1 MIRSILGDWRSI
13 LTAPA
18 AGDPKKALAS
28 RQIFVIVRAFLVS
41 VVFLQFMLIVL
52 HPKITSRWL
61 ALLLGSLAASLVLL
75 FLNRRGHVV
84 VASHLLVVS
93 LWLLI
98 SLFAW
103 TRSGLGTRA
112 AWGYFIVVF
121 IAGML
126 LGKWQGLATAAV
138 CSASTLLIALAA
150 PIRSSDPY
158 RFWLV
163 NTLFLIVVLLLQELA
178 GRSIRESLAQA
189 REELS
194 ERRKSEEALRARNQ
208 FVSSL
213 LSALPLAVFFKDRQG
228 RYTGCNDVFSEI
240 MGVTSQEISGKTVH
254 ELWPSQLAETY
265 HRKDLELMRD
275 RKHQEYEFQVRDRF
289 GELRPVIFAKDV
301 ILDARGEVA
310 GLVGAFLDI
319 SERKRA
325 ETALSESERR
335 YRTLFESASDAIFL
349 NRGDEFID
357 CNART
362 LELFGCSREEFAASS
377 PDRFSPARQPDG
389 RNSREK
395 AMERIRAALDGRPQR
410 FDWVH
415 RRCDGTTFPADVTLN
430 RVELSTGVH
439 TLAVVRDMSDR
450 RLLEEQLLQAQKMEA
465 VGILAGGVAHDFNN
479 ILSAIVGYTSL
490 MQMKVQGDRK
500 LEEYAELI
508 LASAE
513 RAASLTNSL
522 LAFSRKQELELAAVD
537 LNEAIRDFAR
547 ILARLI
553 GEDVDF
559 SLDLADEELVAEVD
573 LRQFEQVLMN
583 LATNSRD
590 AMPRGGRL
598 TIASERRV
606 LDRATSGIPIGAHA
620 LITVSDTGSGM
631 DEVTQER
638 IFDPFFT
645 TKRVG
650 RGTGL
655 GLTIVFGIVKK
666 HDGFIRIDSAPGKGT
681 KVHVFLPLKPGP
693 GKKQLPQREK
703 KRISGTET
711 ILLIEDDE
719 SVRRAFRSVLEEY
732 GYSVLEAADGEEG
745 VDRFAMRMDV
755 IDLVLCDLIMP
766 RMNGRETLT
775 AIRGRRPGVKAI
787 FISGYTADMFN
798 RDGLMDVDI
807 PVLLK
812 PIKPMDLLS
821 RVRQVLDS

>member
-1 MIRSILGDWRSI
+1 MSRSILGDWRS
-13 LTAPA
+13 LLAAPA
-18 AGDPKKALAS
+18 GGDPEKALAS
-28 RQIFVIVRAFLVS
+28 RQIFLIVRTFLVS
-41 VVFLQFMLIVL
+41 VVFLQLVLIVL
-52 HPKITSRWL
+52 HPEVTSRWL

-75 FLNRRGHVV
+75 LLNRSGHVG

-103 TRSGLGTRA
+103 THTGLGTRA
-112 AWGYFIVVF
+112 AWGYFLVVF

-126 LGKWQGLATAAV
+126 LGKWQGVVTAAV

-150 PIRSSDPY
+150 PLRSSDPY
-158 RFWLV
+158 RFWLI
-163 NTLFLIVVLLLQELA
+163 NSLFLILVLLLQDLA
-178 GRSIRESLAQA
+178 SRSIRESLAQA
-189 REELS
+189 RRELS
-194 ERRKSEEALRARNQ
+194 ERRKSEEALRSRNQ

-213 LSALPLAVFFKDRQG
+213 LRALPLAVFFKDKQG

-240 MGVTSQEISGKTVH
+240 MGVTSEEISGKTVH

-265 HRKDLELMRD
+265 HRKDLELMHC

-301 ILDARGEVA
+301 ILDASGEVA

-325 ETALSESERR
+325 ETALIESERR
-335 YRTLFESASDAIFL
+335 YRALFESASDAIFL

-377 PDRFSPARQPDG
+377 PDRFSPERQPDG

-490 MQMKVQGDRK
+490 MQMKVKGDRK

-513 RAASLTNSL
+513 RAASLTHSL

-537 LNEAIRDFAR
+537 LNEAIRDFAK

-559 SLDLADEELVAEVD
+559 RLDLTGEELVAEVD

-583 LATNSRD
+583 LVTNSRD

-598 TIASERRV
+598 TIASARCV
-606 LDRATSGIPIGAHA
+606 LDRAMGGIPVGAHA

-631 DEVTQER
+631 DAGTQER

-645 TKRVG
+645 TKQVG
-650 RGTGL
+650 QGTGL
-655 GLTIVFGIVKK
+655 GLTIVFGIIKK

-681 KVHVFLPLKPGP
+681 KVHLFLPLKPGP
-693 GKKQLPQREK
+693 RKQRLPQLEK
-703 KRISGTET
+703 KKISGTET

-719 SVRRAFRSVLEEY
+719 NVRRAIRCVLEEY
-732 GYSVLEAADGEEG
+732 GYTVLEAADGEEG
-745 VDRFAMRMDV
+745 IARFAV
-755 IDLVLCDLIMP
+755 NTVGIDLVLCDLVMP
-766 RMNGRETLT
+766 RMNGRETI
-775 AIRGRRPGVKAI
+775 AGIRGRRPGEKAI

-812 PIKPMDLLS
+812 PIKPMDLL
-821 RVRQVLDS
+821 RKVRQVLDS